1 LFNLKNNPNAKSS
14 SIDNPTKQYKIRRNQ
29 VIKNSKKRLGCKIKE
44 LPITMKTVKIQTGE
58 SVAYDQIYEFD
69 EKGSVSYYVLVDQ
82 NIAEVTRGIDGLN
95 EGEVK
100 IDIWNSNNE
109 NQYFDLIKF
118 KTPTTGRGKEPTS
131 QNIYT
136 YFSNTAGTNHD
147 NISRDLLISNWMKLN
162 SIEEITVKVS
172 PISQKGT
179 QHPNQKAFNK
189 EMENSSSNDLEKQK
203 GDILQKILA
212 KKGILENKKIPKLL
226 IIQCSDAKNPN
237 GDISSDLNFD
247 FGAKLA
253 ELGTIRMKYYEN
265 LFDKQPNYFV
275 EKNLSNLQN
284 YKDAF
289 KTNFRM
295 PALNRY
301 NGIFYKNDSDK
312 FENYN

>member
-1 LFNLKNNPNAKSS
+1 
-14 SIDNPTKQYKIRRNQ
+14 
-29 VIKNSKKRLGCKIKE
+29 
-44 LPITMKTVKIQTGE
+44 
-58 SVAYDQIYEFD
+58 
-69 EKGSVSYYVLVDQ
+69 
-82 NIAEVTRGIDGLN
+82 
-95 EGEVK
+95 
-100 IDIWNSNNE
+100 
-109 NQYFDLIKF
+109 LIKF

-136 YFSNTAGTNHD
+136 YFSNTAGTNHN

-179 QHPNQKAFNK
+179 QQPNQKAFNK

-203 GDILQKILA
+203 GDILQKILE
-212 KKGILENKKIPKLL
+212 KKDKLEDKKIPKLL
-226 IIQCSDAKNPN
+226 IIQCSGAKNPN
-237 GDISSDLNFD
+237 GDISSHLNFD

-289 KTNFRM
+289 KTNLRI

-301 NGIFYKNDSDK
+301 NGIFYKNDNRNKFLTKIQGSNLHLLIISGLYGLLRYDDQIIDYNLNIESGSKNWYGDEIHNAVKEYMNKHMISNECVFYSLGIKESTNSYYNALNPIREWTDLWIKNGRGHSSSDVIQND
-312 FENYN
+312 FLSRI